1 MSSDTIIRV
10 VPEEPIV
17 HTESSSPEPS
27 AERSGDDASDAYS
40 GPAAD
45 SVAQAEITA
54 YPTYVHE
61 FFSRM
66 TFPHGRLGHTL
77 SFETHEQLLRNSLKP
92 YEGPKNANVFIFH
105 LPSDFDNFTLYL
117 LFRKF
122 GDLISARVMVNL
134 HTGASRGYGRCM

>member
-1 MSSDTIIRV
+1 MSSDTINRAAS
-10 VPEEPIV
+10 EEPIF

-27 AERSGDDASDAYS
+27 VERRGHS

-45 SVAQAEITA
+45 SVAQAEIT
-54 YPTYVHE
+54 YSTYVHD

-66 TFPHGRLGHTL
+66 TFLHDRLGHTL
-77 SFETHEQLLRNSLKP
+77 SFETHEQVLRNSSKT